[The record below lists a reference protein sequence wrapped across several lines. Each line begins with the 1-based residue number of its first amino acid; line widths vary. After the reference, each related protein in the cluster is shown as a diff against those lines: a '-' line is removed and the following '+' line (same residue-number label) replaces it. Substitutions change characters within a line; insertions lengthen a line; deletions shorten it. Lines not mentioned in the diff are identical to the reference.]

1 MENLV
6 LPNDVYNASL
16 VQQVHPADWENPLP
30 QGRYN
35 LVVIGGGTAGLVTA
49 AGAAGLGAKVALIER
64 HLLGGDCL
72 NTGCVPS
79 KALLAAGRAFYDA
92 RNSQGFGLRGQEG
105 LSIDFPAVM
114 ERMRHLRSSI
124 SHHDS
129 AQRFRELGVDVY
141 LGQASFVDAA
151 SVEVAGTRLHFD
163 RAALCTGG
171 RAAVPA
177 TPGLA
182 QAGFLTNE
190 TVFSLTSLPQQLA
203 IIGGGPI
210 GCELAQAFARF
221 GAQVHLIQRGPRVL
235 PRDEADGALVVQEQ
249 FCKEGISLHLQT
261 QLERVEQG
269 TGAQKRLLLMEPE
282 GETVLEVEEILV
294 AAGRLPNLE
303 GLNLERAGVAADPSG
318 VSVDDQL
325 RTTNK
330 RIFAAGD
337 ICSNKKFTHLAD
349 AQARML
355 LSNALFFTRQK
366 SSKLIVPHC
375 TYTDPEVAQVGMTAQ
390 EAQAQGIEVES
401 YTVPFESVDRA
412 LLDDESQGFARVH
425 LHKGSD
431 TIVGATIVGRHAGEL
446 ISELTL
452 AMTANKGL
460 GTVGR
465 TIHPYPT
472 RAEVLRKL
480 ADAYNKTRLTG
491 PVKKLFSAWFGWR
504 RNR

>member
-1 MENLV
+1 MQTMI
-6 LPNDVYNASL
+6 LPHDVHNEKL
-16 VQQVHPADWENPLP
+16 VQELHPADWENPHP

-49 AGAAGLGAKVALIER
+49 AGAAGLGARVALIER

-79 KALLAAGRAFYDA
+79 KALLAAARAFYDA
-92 RNSQGFGLRGQEG
+92 RNSAGFGLRGQDG
-105 LSIDFPAVM
+105 LTIDFPAVM
-114 ERMRHLRSSI
+114 ERMRRLRSGI
-124 SHHDS
+124 SPHDS
-129 AQRFRELGVDVY
+129 AHRFRELGVDVY
-141 LGQASFVDAA
+141 LGQARFVDAS
-151 SVEVAGTRLHFD
+151 SVEVGGSLLHFD

-182 QAGFLTNE
+182 QAGYLTNE
-190 TVFSLTSLPQQLA
+190 TIFSLTSLPKQLA
-203 IIGGGPI
+203 IVGGGPI

-221 GAQVHLIQRGPRVL
+221 GAQVHLLQRGPRLL
-235 PRDEADGALVVQEQ
+235 PRDDLDASLVVEER
-249 FCKEGISLHLQT
+249 FREEGIHVHLQT
-261 QLERVEQG
+261 QLERVEKG
-269 TGAQKRLLLMEPE
+269 SGGEKRLLLVGQE
-282 GETVLEVEEILV
+282 GTTVLEVEAVLV
-294 AAGRLPNLE
+294 AAGRVPNIE
-303 GLNLERAGVAADPSG
+303 GLDLELAGVASDLAG

-349 AQARML
+349 AQARIL
-355 LSNALFFTRQK
+355 LSNALFLTRQK
-366 SSKLIVPHC
+366 VSRLIVPHC
-375 TYTDPEVAQVGMTAQ
+375 TYTDPEVAQVGLTAQ
-390 EAQAQGIEVES
+390 EARAQGIEVAS
-401 YTVPFESVDRA
+401 YTVPFADVDRA
-412 LLDDESQGFARVH
+412 LLDGEPQGFARVH

-431 TIVGATIVGRHAGEL
+431 TIVGGTVVGRHAGDL

-460 GTVGR
+460 AAIGR

-472 RAEVLRKL
+472 RAEVFRKL

-491 PVKKLFSAWFGWR
+491 PVKKIFAAWLGWR
-504 RNR
+504 RKN